1 MKPIAFLLICFLVF
15 SCKTKE
21 IIKSNTEVKTSTETN
36 ISKVEETKSDT
47 KTVSAV
53 AENVT
58 ETDNSI
64 IQETVTELSKP
75 DSTGK
80 QYPEKITERV
90 ISTGKKKQTETKGNA
105 QVDQNT
111 ENKVTEAGTKTE
123 DKVLNNETDI
133 KIVKKNQSWKVIAS
147 IVFGLTIIGFI
158 VYKLKGDWIKKAI
171 TNLRR

>member
-1 MKPIAFLLICFLVF
+1 MKPIAILLICFLIF
-15 SCKTKE
+15 SCKNTKE
-21 IIKSNTEVKTSTETN
+21 IVKSNTEVKSSTETN
-36 ISKVEETKSDT
+36 IAKVEETKSDT

-64 IQETVTELSKP
+64 IEETVTELSKP

-80 QYPEKITERV
+80 QYPQKITERV

-105 QVDQNT
+105 QTDQKT

-123 DKVLNNETDI
+123 NKVLNNETDI
-133 KIVKKNQSWKVIAS
+133 KLVKKKQSWKVIAL

-158 VYKLKGDWIKKAI
+158 VYKLKGGFI
-171 TNLRR
+171 